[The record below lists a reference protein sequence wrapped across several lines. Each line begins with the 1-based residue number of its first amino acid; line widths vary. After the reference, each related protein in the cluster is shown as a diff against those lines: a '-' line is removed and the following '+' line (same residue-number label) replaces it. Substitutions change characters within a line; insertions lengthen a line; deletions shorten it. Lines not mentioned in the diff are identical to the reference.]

1 MEPGSLFLPLE
12 NKQGEIPKRIQLL
25 PPGPNITGRDGRKW
39 IMKNS
44 GAVAAASNAYLP
56 NLPID
61 ENHAV
66 DHKAPKGE
74 SSPAFGW
81 FSNVSAE
88 ANGSVWADVE
98 WTRRGAEAVA
108 NLEYRYLSPVIL
120 HNEKGEVTAL
130 LRAALSNSPNL
141 DLKSLNSETPEAA
154 QPENPAKEHNDME
167 KILAALGLPA
177 GATEDEAVAAIAALK
192 EKTSLNAAK
201 AQTVDLAAYAPRADL
216 AAMEARAATAEKRLA
231 DLNAA
236 QLKAEA
242 EAAVEQAVKDRKIA
256 PASKAEYLS
265 LCSTQAGLESF
276 KKIAAASPA
285 IISEGAQAPGG
296 APPGTQASL
305 NAEERAAAKAAG
317 YTEEE
322 WKKIKAMANG
332 QEAQK

>member
-25 PPGPNITGRDGRKW
+25 PPGPNIIGRDGRKW
-39 IMKNS
+39 IMKDS
-44 GAVAAASNAYLP
+44 EAVAAASNAYLP

-81 FSNVSAE
+81 FSHVAAA

-98 WTRRGAEAVA
+98 WTKRGAEAVA

-141 DLKSLNSETPEAA
+141 DLKSLNSETPETAA
-154 QPENPAKEHNDME
+154 PASPAKEHNDME

-177 GATEDEAVAAIAALK
+177 DATEDEAVAAIAALK
-192 EKTSLNAAK
+192 EKTSLNSAK
-201 AQTVDLAAYAPRADL
+201 THTVDLAAYAPRADL
-216 AAMEARAATAEKRLA
+216 AAMEARATAAEKQLA

-236 QLKAEA
+236 KFKAE
-242 EAAVEQAVKDRKIA
+242 VDSVIDQAIKDRKIA
-256 PASKAEYLS
+256 PASKDQYLS
-265 LCSTQAGLESF
+265 LCSTAEQLEGL
-276 KKIAAASPA
+276 KKVFASSPA
-285 IISEGAQAPGG
+285 IIGEGAQAPGG
-296 APPGTQASL
+296 TPPGSQAAL
-305 NAEERAAAKAAG
+305 NAEETAMAAAAG
-317 YTEEE
+317 YSPEE
-322 WKKIKAMANG
+322 WKKLKEG
-332 QEAQK
+332 QK

>member
-25 PPGPNITGRDGRKW
+25 PPGPKIKGRDGREW
-39 IMKNS
+39 IMKDS
-44 GAVAAASNAYLP
+44 EAVAAAPNAYLP
-56 NLPID
+56 NHSID

-81 FSNVSAE
+81 FSNVAAE

-98 WTRRGAEAVA
+98 WTKKGAEAVA

-120 HNEKGEVTAL
+120 HNEKGEVTSI

-141 DLKSLNSETPEAA
+141 DIKSLNSQTPETAPPA
-154 QPENPAKEHNDME
+154 GPAKEHSMQ

-177 GATEDEAVAAIAALK
+177 DATEDGAVAAIAGL
-192 EKTSLNAAK
+192 KTSLNSAK
-201 AQTVDLAAYAPRADL
+201 TQTVDLAAYAPRTDL
-216 AAMEARAATAEKRLA
+216 AAMEARAVKAETELTA
-231 DLNAA
+231 LNAA
-236 QLKAEA
+236 KFKAE
-242 EAAVEQAVKDRKIA
+242 VEGVIDQAVKDRKIA
-256 PASKAEYLS
+256 PASKEQYLS
-265 LCSTQAGLESF
+265 LCATADQLEGL
-276 KKIAAASPA
+276 KKAFALSPA
-285 IISEGAQAPGG
+285 IIGEGAQAPGG
-296 APPGTQASL
+296 TPPGSQTAL

-317 YTEEE
+317 YTDEE